1 MRLVT
6 RSWGDEIILTLIFD
20 NVSTWWESM
29 CKMSEKYK
37 KKEDIYMKKLKLT
50 SEGVDIVSPEA
61 VGGVYSDEDVERGKD
76 DGDEQRHLK
85 WAWRYMFKFGWLRV
99 FF

>member
-1 MRLVT
+1 
-6 RSWGDEIILTLIFD
+6 
-20 NVSTWWESM
+20 M

-85 WAWRYMFKFGWLRV
+85 
-99 FF
+99 